1 MNRRQ
6 FIQSTGLTTLGYL
19 SGIQQ
24 FALAQTPTAMKSA
37 TQNGPFIVLFLRG
50 GADGLSILSPLDDSN
65 FIAARPPQMLFE
77 QNSMVVSSGSMKWYW
92 HPSAA
97 PLAQLMESKRLVP
110 WHAVGLSNE
119 TRSHFEAQEM
129 MERGVESLQ
138 NLPDNLGVISRIA
151 SLSSGDKGFLFAG
164 SNSLP
169 RAFQGNIPSM
179 AIKDLQNGVPFPGGP
194 DQLKIIE
201 SLVAADRNHPAAK
214 SIQDTLEYLNK
225 IQRVLINGE
234 KRVNPYESL
243 GQTSYPN
250 TDPGIGLRSVGRL
263 IQANIGLQYA
273 WVDHGGW
280 DMHEGQPQRMNQVLN
295 QLSQG
300 LLAFDQDMQAQ
311 NKKYTL
317 VVLTEFGRRFRSNNS
332 NGTDH
337 GHGGLAM
344 VLGSQIP
351 KIQMMGKWP
360 GLNDADLDRGVDLA
374 VTTAYS
380 DVIQEALNWSR
391 LN

>member
-1 MNRRQ
+1 
-6 FIQSTGLTTLGYL
+6 
-19 SGIQQ
+19 
-24 FALAQTPTAMKSA
+24 
-37 TQNGPFIVLFLRG
+37 
-50 GADGLSILSPLDDSN
+50 
-65 FIAARPPQMLFE
+65 
-77 QNSMVVSSGSMKWYW
+77 MKWYW

-138 NLPDNLGVISRIA
+138 SLPDNLGIVSRIA

-234 KRVNPYESL
+234 KRVKPYESL

>member
-1 MNRRQ
+1 
-6 FIQSTGLTTLGYL
+6 
-19 SGIQQ
+19 
-24 FALAQTPTAMKSA
+24 
-37 TQNGPFIVLFLRG
+37 
-50 GADGLSILSPLDDSN
+50 
-65 FIAARPPQMLFE
+65 
-77 QNSMVVSSGSMKWYW
+77 
-92 HPSAA
+92 
-97 PLAQLMESKRLVP
+97 
-110 WHAVGLSNE
+110 
-119 TRSHFEAQEM
+119 
-129 MERGVESLQ
+129 
-138 NLPDNLGVISRIA
+138 
-151 SLSSGDKGFLFAG
+151 
-164 SNSLP
+164 
-169 RAFQGNIPSM
+169 M

-234 KRVNPYESL
+234 KRVKPYESL
-243 GQTSYPN
+243 GQASYPN
-250 TDPGIGLRSVGRL
+250 TDPGIGLRSVARL

-295 QLSQG
+295 QLIQG

>member
-6 FIQSTGLTTLGYL
+6 FLQTSGLSSLAYL
-19 SGIQQ
+19 SGIEQ
-24 FALAQTPTAMKSA
+24 FALAQSPIAMKSVA
-37 TQNGPFIVLFLRG
+37 DKGPFIIVFLRG
-50 GADGLSILSPLDDSN
+50 GADGLSILSPLNDSN
-65 FIAARPPQMLFE
+65 FQAARPPQMLFE
-77 QNSMVVSSGSMKWYW
+77 QNAMMLHSESMKWYW

-97 PLAQLMESKRLVP
+97 PLAQLMEAKRLVP
-110 WHAVGLSNE
+110 WHAVGLTNE

-138 NLPDNLGVISRIA
+138 NLPDYLGVISRIA
-151 SLSSGDKGFLFAG
+151 SLNLKDKGFLYAG
-164 SNSLP
+164 SNSVP
-169 RAFQGNIPSM
+169 RALQGSLPVM
-179 AIKDLQNGVPFPGGP
+179 AIKDLQGGVPFPGGLA
-194 DQLKIIE
+194 QLKIIE
-201 SLVAADRNHPAAK
+201 SIVAADHHPAAK
-214 SIQDTLEYLNK
+214 NIQSTLEYLDK
-225 IQRVLINGE
+225 IQQVLIGDD
-234 KRVNPYESL
+234 KRVKPYESSGL
-243 GQTSYPN
+243 TSYPN
-250 TDPGIGLRSVGRL
+250 SDPGIGLRSVARL

-300 LLAFDQDMQAQ
+300 LFAFDQDMQAQ

-351 KIQMMGKWP
+351 KVQMMGKWP
-360 GLNDADLDRGVDLA
+360 GLNDTDLDRGVDLA
-374 VTTAYS
+374 VTSSYLE
-380 DVIQEALNWSR
+380 VIQQALNWSR